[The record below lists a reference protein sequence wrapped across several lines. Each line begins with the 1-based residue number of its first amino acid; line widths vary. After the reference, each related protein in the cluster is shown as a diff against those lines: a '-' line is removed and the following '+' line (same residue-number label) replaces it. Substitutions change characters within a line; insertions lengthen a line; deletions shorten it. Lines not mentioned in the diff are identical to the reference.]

1 MLFTYLGHACFTL
14 DDQEKTIL
22 VDPFISGNP
31 LAQGIDIDQIKAD
44 YILLSHGHA
53 DHVADV
59 ERIALR
65 TGALVI
71 CAYEIHEWLQ
81 QKGVTHTHPMNTGG
95 SHTFGPFTIKC
106 TVAQHS
112 SCLPDGTY
120 AGNPMGFIIKTNQ
133 KSVYYSGDTALTM
146 DMQLIPHWTK
156 LDAAILPVGDNFTM
170 GYEDACLAAQ
180 FCGATRVIGVHFD
193 TFPPI
198 RIDHEKA
205 TQHFATS
212 GISLYLPDIQQ
223 QIQL

>member
-1 MLFTYLGHACFTL
+1 MLFNYLGHACFTL
-14 DDQEKTIL
+14 EDQGKTIL

-31 LAQGIDIDQIKAD
+31 LAQAIDIDQIKAD

-146 DMQLIPHWTK
+146 DMQLIPRWTK
-156 LDAAILPVGDNFTM
+156 LDAAILPLGDNFTM

-180 FCGATRVIGVHFD
+180 FCEAKRVIGVHFD

-198 RIDHEKA
+198 RIDHDKA

-212 GISLYLPDIQQ
+212 GISLYLPAIQQ

>member
-31 LAQGIDIDQIKAD
+31 LAQAIDIDQIKAD

-81 QKGVTHTHPMNTGG
+81 QKGITHTHPMNTGG

-212 GISLYLPDIQQ
+212 GISLYLPAIQQ

>member
-14 DDQEKTIL
+14 EDQEKTIL

-31 LAQGIDIDQIKAD
+31 LAQAIDIDRIKAD

-53 DHVADV
+53 DHVADA

-71 CAYEIHEWLQ
+71 CAYEIHEWLH

-133 KSVYYSGDTALTM
+133 KSVY
-146 DMQLIPHWTK
+146 
-156 LDAAILPVGDNFTM
+156 
-170 GYEDACLAAQ
+170 
-180 FCGATRVIGVHFD
+180 
-193 TFPPI
+193 
-198 RIDHEKA
+198 
-205 TQHFATS
+205 
-212 GISLYLPDIQQ
+212 
-223 QIQL
+223 

>member
-31 LAQGIDIDQIKAD
+31 LAQAIDIDQIKAD

>member
-14 DDQEKTIL
+14 DHQEKTIL

-31 LAQGIDIDQIKAD
+31 LAQAIDIDQIKAD

>member
-1 MLFTYLGHACFTL
+1 MLFTYLGHACFTISANN
-14 DDQEKTIL
+14 KTIL

-31 LAQGIDIDQIKAD
+31 LAQQIDIDQIQAD

-59 ERIALR
+59 ERIAIH

-71 CAYEIHEWLQ
+71 CAYEIHEWLH
-81 QKGVTHTHPMNTGG
+81 QKGITHTHPMNTGG
-95 SHTFGPFTIKC
+95 AHTFGPFHIKC

-120 AGNPMGFIIKTNQ
+120 AGNPMGFLIKTEE

-146 DMQLIPHWTK
+146 DMKLIPHWAK

-180 FCGATRVIGVHFD
+180 FCEAKRVIGVHFD

-198 RIDHEKA
+198 RINHEAA
-205 TQHFATS
+205 TQHFAQA
-212 GISLYLPDIQQ
+212 G
-223 QIQL
+223 IQLHLPSIEQSIHI